1 MGNPRGKMT
10 DEILVPIAER
20 DRWRLVINQLKAL
33 GTGQEANTGAI
44 NTLNSTVMKHL
55 ESHTKRVS
63 WIPGSK
69 QIKRIPIWLQVL
81 IAFMSTS
88 GATALIAAAF
98 Q

>member
-1 MGNPRGKMT
+1 MT
-10 DEILVPIAER
+10 NEIHVPDAER
-20 DRWRLVINQLKAL
+20 DRWRLVINQLQVL

-63 WIPGSK
+63 WLPGSK
-69 QIKRIPIWLQVL
+69 QIKRMPLWLQVL
-81 IAFMSTS
+81 IAFLSTS
-88 GATALIAAAF
+88 GVTVAIATSL